1 MYADVLACDSA
12 VRSKALDNGTC
23 TNTFPASC
31 TVKGLVGSHA
41 YALWDDSKP
50 DTRLAPDITAW
61 QLAPHKSDAASNAV
75 AGGYSLAAPFTNG
88 STHTFSHREEPKLLF
103 QGGRGTGEPRR
114 ATHLFNA
121 ACPNVVPHVCGEVL
135 AVPIEPAIEL
145 WEPSPREGQH

>member
-1 MYADVLACDSA
+1 MLACDSA

-103 QGGRGTGEPRR
+103 EWSDDAKDYV
-114 ATHLFNA
+114 ATHLFN
-121 ACPNVVPHVCGEVL
+121 VVIDAQIPHWKLDVSYVH
-135 AVPIEPAIEL
+135 
-145 WEPSPREGQH
+145 GQPLDLT